1 MNTPLIVLMRKDYRT
16 QLFLPVNPSK
26 RLIMW
31 TQMVNQRNLKP
42 IIQRF
47 SGLVVLTVMNYLLLA
62 LIFGQVLLINSMPM
76 QAGAGL

>member
-1 MNTPLIVLMRKDYRT
+1 
-16 QLFLPVNPSK
+16 
-26 RLIMW
+26 
-31 TQMVNQRNLKP
+31 MVNHSNLKP